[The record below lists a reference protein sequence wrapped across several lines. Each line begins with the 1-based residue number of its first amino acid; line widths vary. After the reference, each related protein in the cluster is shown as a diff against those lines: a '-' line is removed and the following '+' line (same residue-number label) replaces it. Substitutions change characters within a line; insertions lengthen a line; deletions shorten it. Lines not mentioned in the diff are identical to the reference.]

1 MEPADSIGHVDEAGF
16 ADAYDDEGDSF
27 LPPQRDLDRMKL
39 GKSLSVCLCCCRWH
53 SACRFVAFPGV
64 DFVVPLRSMVHC
76 VHMMVLFV
84 LMLRRQLAEGE

>member
-39 GKSLSVCLCCCRWH
+39 GKRLDVVFLALLARTR
-53 SACRFVAFPGV
+53 RFVANPGV
-64 DFVVPLRSMVHC
+64 FRILALQSMAVC
-76 VHMMVLFV
+76 ITEVLLFHNMPQV
-84 LMLRRQLAEGE
+84 QAS

>member
-39 GKSLSVCLCCCRWH
+39 GNRLDVVVWRCWHGLAVSLSIPAFFASLPCSLW
-53 SACRFVAFPGV
+53 RFV
-64 DFVVPLRSMVHC
+64 
-76 VHMMVLFV
+76 
-84 LMLRRQLAEGE
+84 